1 MNRKWL
7 LVGAVILLSTLAVA
21 ALFLTRSKT
30 PAASTHPATPPSAA
44 APAPPPAAVEIILS
58 GQVQAANVVN
68 VPAPVDGTIDELMAD
83 VGDVVIEGKLLARIK
98 NPKLASAE
106 TTAQSEAE
114 RQRNRISG
122 LESAL
127 ISARL
132 DVSRTEADQTRIKQ
146 ELEKAEKE
154 YQRQESM
161 FRQGITPRVVYE
173 RAQQEYNAYKADSE
187 RLADV
192 AKDAGNRV
200 SSLTDE
206 LQTARADLDQKKGA
220 AEEAHAESGSGE
232 VRSPAEGIVVVRCC
246 QVGESVTAVS
256 TNLFQIAGDLTQLQV
271 AASADSATI
280 EKIHP
285 GQMAAIEIPTVSAT
299 IEGKVREVKPDQVI
313 IEFIRPNQ
321 SVRPGM
327 TARVKIKLS

>member
-1 MNRKWL
+1 MRRTWL
-7 LVGAVILLSTLAVA
+7 LAGVVIVLSTVAVA
-21 ALFLTRSKT
+21 ALFLTRSKP
-30 PAASTHPATPPSAA
+30 PAASTRPATAPP
-44 APAPPPAAVEIILS
+44 APAPAPAPASVEITVS

-68 VPAPVDGTIDELMAD
+68 VPAPVDGTIEELMAN
-83 VGDVVIEGKLLARIK
+83 VGDVVVEGKLLARIK
-98 NPKLASAE
+98 NPKLASTE
-106 TTAQSEAE
+106 TTAQSEVE
-114 RQRNRISG
+114 RQRNRIGG

-132 DVSRTEADQTRIKQ
+132 EVSRTEADQTRVKQ
-146 ELEKAEKE
+146 ELEKADKE

-187 RLADV
+187 RLAEV

-220 AEEAHAESGSGE
+220 VDQAHAESGSGD
-232 VRSPAEGIVVVRCC
+232 VRSPAEGIIVARCC

-271 AASADSATI
+271 AAAPDSATI

-285 GQMAAIEIPTVSAT
+285 GQMAVIEIPTVSAT

-313 IEFIRPNQ
+313 IEFSRPNQ

>member
-7 LVGAVILLSTLAVA
+7 LAGVVIVLSTVALA
-21 ALFLTRSKT
+21 ALFLTRSKP
-30 PAASTHPATPPSAA
+30 PAAATRPAPISPLPTA
-44 APAPPPAAVEIILS
+44 APAPVAVEVTVS

-68 VPAPVDGTIDELMAD
+68 VPAPVDGTIEELMAN

-106 TTAQSEAE
+106 TAAQSEVE

-122 LESAL
+122 LESAV

-132 DVSRTEADQTRIKQ
+132 EISRTDADQTRVKQ
-146 ELEKAEKE
+146 ELEKADKE

-187 RLADV
+187 RLAEV
-192 AKDAGNRV
+192 AKDAANRV

-220 AEEAHAESGSGE
+220 VDEAHAESGSGD
-232 VRSPAEGIVVVRCC
+232 VRSPAEGIIVVRCC

-256 TNLFQIAGDLTQLQV
+256 TNLFQVAGDLTQLQV

-285 GQMAAIEIPTVSAT
+285 GQIAAIEIPSVAAT

-313 IEFIRPNQ
+313 IEFSRPSQ

>member
-1 MNRKWL
+1 MKWL
-7 LVGAVILLSTLAVA
+7 LAGVVIVLSTVA
-21 ALFLTRSKT
+21 LTALFLTRSKP
-30 PAASTHPATPPSAA
+30 PAAATRPAPISPVPAS
-44 APAPPPAAVEIILS
+44 APAPAAVEITVS

-68 VPAPVDGTIDELMAD
+68 VPAPVDGTIDELMAN
-83 VGDVVIEGKLLARIK
+83 VGDVAIEGKLLARIK

-106 TTAQSEAE
+106 TAAQSEVE

-122 LESAL
+122 LESAA

-132 DVSRTEADQTRIKQ
+132 EISRTEADQTRVKQ
-146 ELEKAEKE
+146 ELEKADKE

-161 FRQGITPRVVYE
+161 YRQGITPRVVYE

-187 RLADV
+187 RLAEV
-192 AKDAGNRV
+192 AKDAANRV

-206 LQTARADLDQKKGA
+206 LQTARTDLDQKKGA
-220 AEEAHAESGSGE
+220 VDQAHAESGSGD
-232 VRSPAEGIVVVRCC
+232 VRSPAEGIIVVRCC

-271 AASADSATI
+271 AASVDSATI

-285 GQMAAIEIPTVSAT
+285 GQIAAIELPSVAAT

-313 IEFIRPNQ
+313 IEFSRPNQ

>member
-7 LVGAVILLSTLAVA
+7 MAGAVIALSAVAVA
-21 ALFLTRSKT
+21 ALFLTRSKP

-44 APAPPPAAVEIILS
+44 APDPPPAAAEIVVS

-132 DVSRTEADQTRIKQ
+132 DVSRTDADQTRIKQ

-161 FRQGITPRVVYE
+161 FRQGITPRVIYE

-220 AEEAHAESGSGE
+220 VEQAHAEGGSGE
-232 VRSPAEGIVVVRCC
+232 VRSSAEGIVVVRCC
-246 QVGESVTAVS
+246 QVGESVTAAS
-256 TNLFQIAGDLTQLQV
+256 SNLFQIADDLTQLQV
-271 AASADSATI
+271 AASADSAII

-285 GQMAAIEIPTVSAT
+285 GQMAVIEIPTVSAT
-299 IEGKVREVKPDQVI
+299 IEGKVREVKPGQVI
-313 IEFIRPNQ
+313 VEFIRPNQ